1 MFGVQARQ
9 VNESSHA
16 FEVDRQP
23 DHFVKLSIGVI
34 RLAIDRADCSFLVR
48 WRVMAAANIGLV
60 G

>member
-34 RLAIDRADCSFLVR
+34 RLAKVARLTYFWPCWSPACRVNVVR
-48 WRVMAAANIGLV
+48 S
-60 G
+60 